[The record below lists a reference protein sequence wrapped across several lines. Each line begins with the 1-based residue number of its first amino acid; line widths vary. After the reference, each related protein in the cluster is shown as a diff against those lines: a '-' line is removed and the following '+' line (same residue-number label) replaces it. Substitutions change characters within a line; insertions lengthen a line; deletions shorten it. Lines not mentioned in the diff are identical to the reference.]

1 MESKEFVRKVSAL
14 VALLAIAAAVLIVTP
29 ASMRLVAALMALPLE
44 TLILTSIVGGSNRQV
59 PQP

>member
-44 TLILTSIVGGSNRQV
+44 TLILTSIVGGSSRRV